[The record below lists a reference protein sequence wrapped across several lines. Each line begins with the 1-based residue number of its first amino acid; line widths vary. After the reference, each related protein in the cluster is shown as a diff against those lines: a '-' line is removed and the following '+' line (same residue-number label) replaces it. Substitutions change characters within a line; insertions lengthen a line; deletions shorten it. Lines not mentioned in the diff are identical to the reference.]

1 MEEEEKKA
9 GRMEAEAMQVSVI
22 IKHKK
27 KVMKENTAN
36 QPDDNSPQQGPNS
49 DRGLEEGASEVVK
62 GNPGHQRGSADVGS
76 ASSMDEK
83 SSGMGR
89 RDKGTGLATKDGL
102 TGSDYDGQL
111 TE

>member
-1 MEEEEKKA
+1 MDERKRQTEEQIKRQGSDDRNIEETSH
-9 GRMEAEAMQVSVI
+9 Q
-22 IKHKK
+22 
-27 KVMKENTAN
+27 
-36 QPDDNSPQQGPNS
+36 
-49 DRGLEEGASEVVK
+49 VVK
-62 GNPGHQRGSADVGS
+62 GNPGHQRGSADTGG

-83 SSGMGR
+83 SSGVGR